1 MSKTPFMP
9 LWNGDILAD
18 TLEMDATEFG
28 AFLLLI
34 IAQWQRKGES
44 LPDDQKRLQRVARVG
59 RAWPKVWNNIERYFD
74 RDEKGVYSAK
84 CRILHQNVALKTE
97 VNSRNGARGGAAK
110 ALRAKETGLANAIKS
125 PQRNAGISESYPE
138 KIYNKDDDTQFSE
151 FWDAFPKRT
160 NMPSKDKVRAKFLV
174 ALKSVSFD
182 DLMRAVRAYAD
193 HRAKAVAKDGDAARE
208 FTKSADAWLNGK
220 FWESWLS
227 EPKTETAEDIRAH
240 NEKIEKQIA
249 DALGGKQY
257 WMK

>member
-1 MSKTPFMP
+1 MP

-59 RAWPKVWNNIERYFD
+59 RAWPKVWANIERYFD

-84 CRILHQNVALKTE
+84 CRILHQNVALKTI
-97 VNSRNGARGGAAK
+97 VNSQNGARGGAAK
-110 ALRAKETGLANAIKS
+110 ALIAKETGLANATNS
-125 PQRNAGISESYPE
+125 PKRKASISEPYPE
-138 KIYNKDDDTQFSE
+138 RIYNTDDDAQFAE

-160 NMPSKDKVRAKFLV
+160 NMPSKDKVKSKFV
-174 ALKSVSFD
+174 IALKSVSFD
-182 DLMRAVRAYAD
+182 DLMRAVLAYAD

-227 EPKTETAEDIRAH
+227 DPKTETANDIKAH
-240 NEKIEKQIA
+240 NAKIEQQIA
-249 DALGGKQY
+249 DALGKKPV